1 MPCRTPTRV
10 LVVDDNHL
18 IRRLLCLILE
28 GAGFEAVEAESGEDA
43 LDLGREAPPAAW
55 LVDEAMPGMTGS
67 EVIRVVRGS
76 RDRRLS
82 RAAIVGVSGK
92 AAASGELLLAGADSF
107 VVKPIDERS
116 VLRALIRAIEARSLE
131 HEHLPAA

>member
-1 MPCRTPTRV
+1 MSRRTPIRV

-43 LDLGREAPPAAW
+43 LELGREAPPAAW
-55 LVDEAMPGMTGS
+55 LVDEVMPGMTGS
-67 EVIRVVRGS
+67 QLIRAVRGS
-76 RDRRLS
+76 RDRHLS
-82 RAAIVGVSGK
+82 RAAIVGISGK

-107 VVKPIDERS
+107 IVKPIDERS
-116 VLRALIRAIEARSLE
+116 VIRALTRAIAARSVVEE
-131 HEHLPAA
+131 HPPAA

>member
-1 MPCRTPTRV
+1 M

-28 GAGFEAVEAESGEDA
+28 GAGFEVVEAERGEDA
-43 LDLGREAPPAAW
+43 LELGRGAPPDAW
-55 LVDEAMPGMTGS
+55 LVDEVMPGMTGS
-67 EVIRVVRGS
+67 ELIRVVRGS
-76 RDRRLS
+76 RDRRLT
-82 RAAIVGVSGK
+82 RAAIVGISGK

-116 VLRALIRAIEARSLE
+116 VVRALTRAIAARGAE